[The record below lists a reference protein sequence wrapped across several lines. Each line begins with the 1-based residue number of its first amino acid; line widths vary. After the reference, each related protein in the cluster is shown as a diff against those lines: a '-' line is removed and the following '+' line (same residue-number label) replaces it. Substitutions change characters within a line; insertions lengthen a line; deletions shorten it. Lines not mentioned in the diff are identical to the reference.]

1 MNKLLFVFL
10 TIFAITCYACK
21 DDKVETLTYTEQL
34 TLDKS
39 LIDAYLLEKG
49 INADSTDSG
58 LRFIITDLGN
68 NDNNKP
74 NENSTVKVRYKGY
87 NLNGE
92 VFDQT
97 SGSNTA
103 EFAVGGVISGFAE
116 AILMLNKNG
125 KGTFFLPSGLA
136 YGTRG
141 AGGSIPPNT
150 PLIFEI
156 ELVDFF

>member
-10 TIFAITCYACK
+10 SIFAITCYACK
-21 DDKVETLTYTEQL
+21 EDEVEPLTYAEQL

-74 NENSTVKVRYKGY
+74 NQNSTVKIRYKGY
-87 NLNGE
+87 YLNDE

-97 SGSNTA
+97 SALDTA
-103 EFAVGGVISGFAE
+103 EFRVNSVIKGFAE
-116 AILMLNKNG
+116 GLMMLNKNG
-125 KGTFFLPSGLA
+125 KGTFFLPSGLG
-136 YGTRG
+136 YSTS
-141 AGGSIPPNT
+141 GSSTIPPNT
-150 PLIFEI
+150 PLIFDI
-156 ELVDFF
+156 ELIDFN